1 MNQIREAAMRIQPFH
16 LGSTAIVIII
26 ATNGVLKAIEKVRL
40 GFIRGK
46 YCDSCSIFFHICEH
60 TNITQGQ
67 CFGGYLTAH
76 GGAEWLR
83 WKGDLDMASRYLFTE
98 VCVGTIV

>member
-26 ATNGVLKAIEKVRL
+26 ATNGVLKVIEKVRL

-46 YCDSCSIFFHICEH
+46 YCDSCILLLNLLSYMRAYKHH
-60 TNITQGQ
+60 
-67 CFGGYLTAH
+67 A
-76 GGAEWLR
+76 GAMFRGILNGSWR
-83 WKGDLDMASRYLFTE
+83 CRVASVE
-98 VCVGTIV
+98 G